1 MTSLADRLNPSRL
14 MARRLHRPCYIAQL
28 QSCACP
34 REEGGVPIFLSTSGD
49 NAPAAECALMEWS
62 PAAGVWIGR
71 SQADEADMSL
81 RIAFALAVIIT
92 LAAVA
97 TASAAAKKQRVPR
110 SGPQAQA
117 VAPRT
122 AAPFNPYNPAL
133 TGAGSP
139 GYNQSLMTW
148 R

>member
-1 MTSLADRLNPSRL
+1 M
-14 MARRLHRPCYIAQL
+14 
-28 QSCACP
+28 
-34 REEGGVPIFLSTSGD
+34 PIFPSAICNDRRAYL
-49 NAPAAECALMEWS
+49 PARFGVTEWS
-62 PAAGVWIGR
+62 PAVGVCIGR
-71 SQADEADMSL
+71 LQANEAGMSL
-81 RIAFALAVIIT
+81 RITFALAVIIT
-92 LAAVA
+92 LTAVA

-117 VAPRT
+117 VAPRN

>member
-1 MTSLADRLNPSRL
+1 
-14 MARRLHRPCYIAQL
+14 
-28 QSCACP
+28 
-34 REEGGVPIFLSTSGD
+34 
-49 NAPAAECALMEWS
+49 
-62 PAAGVWIGR
+62 
-71 SQADEADMSL
+71 MSL
-81 RIAFALAVIIT
+81 PTTFALAGVIILST
-92 LAAVA
+92 AV

-117 VAPRT
+117 AAPRT
-122 AAPFNPYNPAL
+122 AAPFNPYSPSL

>member
-1 MTSLADRLNPSRL
+1 
-14 MARRLHRPCYIAQL
+14 
-28 QSCACP
+28 
-34 REEGGVPIFLSTSGD
+34 
-49 NAPAAECALMEWS
+49 
-62 PAAGVWIGR
+62 
-71 SQADEADMSL
+71 MSFKTT
-81 RIAFALAVIIT
+81 FALAGVIILGT
-92 LAAVA
+92 AV

-117 VAPRT
+117 VAPRS
-122 AAPFNPYNPAL
+122 AAPFNPYNPSL